1 MCPYISKDKRIGK
14 CDEIVQLMKDLNI
27 QPDGEI
33 NYILYKFCK
42 DTVKPG
48 YNNYKNYCGELS
60 ECVVEIRR
68 RLLGPYEDSAILR
81 NGDVE

>member
-1 MCPYISKDKRIGK
+1 MPYISKDKRVGK

-48 YNNYKNYCGELS
+48 YNSYKNYCGELN

-68 RLLGPYEDSAILR
+68 RLLANYEDEKIIE
-81 NGDVE
+81 NGDV

>member
-1 MCPYISKDKRIGK
+1 MPYISKDKRIGK
-14 CDEIVQLMKDLNI
+14 CDEIVDFMKDMNI

-48 YNNYKNYCGELS
+48 YNAYKNYCGELRQ
-60 ECVVEIRR
+60 CVTEIER
-68 RLLGPYEDSAILR
+68 RLLAPYEDSAILR

>member
-1 MCPYISKDKRIGK
+1 MPYITSDKRIK
-14 CDEIVQLMKDLNI
+14 CDEIVGLMKDLNI
-27 QPDGEI
+27 MPDGEL

-48 YNNYKNYCGELS
+48 YNAYKNYCGELS

-68 RLLGPYEDSAILR
+68 RLLAQYENSKIID
-81 NGDVE
+81 NGDVI